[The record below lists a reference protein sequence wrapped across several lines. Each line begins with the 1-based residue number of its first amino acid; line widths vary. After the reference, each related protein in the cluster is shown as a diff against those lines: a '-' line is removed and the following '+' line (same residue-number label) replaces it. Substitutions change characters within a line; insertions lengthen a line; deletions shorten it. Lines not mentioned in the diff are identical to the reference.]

1 MLRALWSGACGFA
14 RLYAWCVS
22 SFLKNII
29 KLEIPRFE
37 RLDLAIF
44 WCIVS
49 AFSLIFFLSL
59 SSSSLLFVKNT
70 TTKNAFTRASD
81 AQKRLPTQR
90 ERERERKEKDD
101 DDDSF
106 GGGVFGTVS
115 FERHRSGRERSLVRT
130 LSSFFF
136 PGAAKVFFLDTSP
149 RRRRR
154 DDGEGFTF
162 GRRIRVHVEARE
174 ARGVV
179 SVDRGESVERADRD
193 EEEDG
198 RRYDF

>member
-1 MLRALWSGACGFA
+1 MHRKDY
-14 RLYAWCVS
+14 RH
-22 SFLKNII
+22 
-29 KLEIPRFE
+29 
-37 RLDLAIF
+37 
-44 WCIVS
+44 
-49 AFSLIFFLSL
+49 
-59 SSSSLLFVKNT
+59 T
-70 TTKNAFTRASD
+70 H
-81 AQKRLPTQR
+81 
-90 ERERERKEKDD
+90 RERERKEKDD

-130 LSSFFF
+130 LALYFF
-136 PGAAKVFFLDTSP
+136 PGAAAPFLDTSP

-198 RRYDF
+198 RWYDF